1 MCEVCLVL
9 FLSLYLSLCIDILF
23 FNYAP
28 VRKEKEKEKC
38 KAKKKKRQ
46 SAD

>member
-28 VRKEKEKEKC
+28 VRKEKEKC
-38 KAKKKKRQ
+38 KAKKKRQ